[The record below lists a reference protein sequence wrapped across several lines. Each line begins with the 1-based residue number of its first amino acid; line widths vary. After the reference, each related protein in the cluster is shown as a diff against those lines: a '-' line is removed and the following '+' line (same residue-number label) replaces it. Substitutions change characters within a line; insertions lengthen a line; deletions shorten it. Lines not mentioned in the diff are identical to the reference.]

1 MIEAVANPLS
11 DKFDLNKKKLVGIL
25 SVLGAGICIVFATPV
40 AACALDIADHFANY
54 FNILIL
60 GIAECFILGM
70 YAKPVNLAGEI
81 NRYTGKFKM
90 PARPLVFSLKY
101 LSPVALSCLTMWGVY
116 HLIFVNGGLYG
127 GYPLWMQAVFG
138 WALSIIVFASGFII
152 CGFVSPKMRR
162 KQQRLRRK
170 RFSHS

>member
-1 MIEAVANPLS
+1 MYRICDSRRRLRVGYSGPLC
-11 DKFDLNKKKLVGIL
+11 KLFQY
-25 SVLGAGICIVFATPV
+25 S
-40 AACALDIADHFANY
+40 Y
-54 FNILIL
+54 FR
-60 GIAECFILGM
+60 IAECFILGM

-162 KQQRLRRK
+162 KQQRLRRFRRINSETGRLLEK
-170 RFSHS
+170 KNSLFEKYYLI